1 MSRDIIEE
9 KGKVLSFTLLK
20 VEKGRE
26 KICKCSPPHY
36 VIDTA
41 NRIVICDDCGAVL
54 DAFDA
59 IVELCN
65 HIKEYEEYQD
75 KALKQINT
83 YREMADEE
91 YRRRFRN
98 RAFKEMD
105 AEYRKGMLPRC
116 PECGEIFE
124 PTKINHWTNRKYY
137 KESEEQ

>member
-20 VEKGRE
+20 VEKCRE

-98 RAFKEMD
+98 RVFKEMD

-116 PECGEIFE
+116 PQCGEIFE
-124 PTKINHWTNRKYY
+124 PTKINQWTNRKYY